1 MGSKDC
7 LGEVAEQ
14 RGDLIQPES
23 LDGGRRIQYSY
34 KRMKQQKNNRC
45 EICRARERKEV
56 SGLEREPGDT
66 AERLLRAGRK
76 LFASKGFDG
85 TSVRAITKEAGTNL
99 GAITYHFESKD
110 ELYLQVL
117 EGVVGPFKE
126 QVQLLRSMPFSALQ
140 RLEYFVRGMFQHLRD
155 NPDMPRFM
163 VQEIVLGND
172 PAPPILEAIRVV
184 APVLIGIIQE
194 GQAVGAIRKG
204 DPALLALSTLS
215 QPIYLSIM
223 PPIMEREDL
232 KAGGVPQPWMSPED
246 HAVEF
251 VMNALRVGGE
261 EEE

>member
-1 MGSKDC
+1 MS
-7 LGEVAEQ
+7 A
-14 RGDLIQPES
+14 
-23 LDGGRRIQYSY
+23 LD
-34 KRMKQQKNNRC
+34 
-45 EICRARERKEV
+45 KE
-56 SGLEREPGDT
+56 GADT
-66 AERLLRAGRK
+66 AERLLKAGRK
-76 LFASKGFDG
+76 LFAAKGFDG

-110 ELYLQVL
+110 ELYRRVL
-117 EGVVGPFKE
+117 EHVIGPFKE

-140 RLEYFVRGMFQHLRD
+140 RIEYFVRGMFQHLRD

-163 VQEIVLGND
+163 VQEIVLGRE
-172 PAPPILEAIRVV
+172 PAQPILEAIKTV

-204 DPALLALSTLS
+204 DPALMALSTLS

-223 PPIMEREDL
+223 PPVMGREDL

-251 VMNALRVGGE
+251 VMNALRAGE
-261 EEE
+261 EEEE